1 MTGKNVLLALL
12 LSVILTFVVAVTY
25 IFYPLL
31 IVMID
36 NREGIGIGAVGGG
49 LSIFLFI
56 IEPVLFIVIF
66 AILQWRS
73 RKS

>member
-1 MTGKNVLLALL
+1 MIVRNVLLALL
-12 LSVILTFVVAVTY
+12 LSLILTFVVAVIY
-25 IFYPLL
+25 IFYPLI
-31 IVMID
+31 IVMIS
-36 NREGIGIGAVGGG
+36 NRQGAGIGAASGG

-73 RKS
+73 TKS

>member
-1 MTGKNVLLALL
+1 MTSRNVLLALL
-12 LSVILTFVVAVTY
+12 LSLILTFVVAVIY

-31 IVMID
+31 IVMIG
-36 NREGIGIGAVGGG
+36 NREGSGIGAVGGS
-49 LSIFLFI
+49 LSVFLFI
-56 IEPVLFIVIF
+56 IEPVLFIIIF